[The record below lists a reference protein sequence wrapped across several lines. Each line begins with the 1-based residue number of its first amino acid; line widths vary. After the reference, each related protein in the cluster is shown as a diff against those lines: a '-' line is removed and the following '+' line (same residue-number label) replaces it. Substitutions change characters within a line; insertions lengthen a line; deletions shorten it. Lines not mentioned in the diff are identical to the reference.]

1 MHHVTRKM
9 VHTAWALPS
18 ERRSVGPYNTSPE
31 RGCMRRV
38 TGRIVNRPIRYVAR
52 KMVRLGVSHR
62 PVPPVTVLFPQS
74 PSCSPI
80 HRPVPPVTVLFPQS
94 PFRSPS
100 PCSVPP
106 VTVLFPQSSFCSP
119 VTILFFQSPS
129 CSSSHRPVPPV
140 TTLFLQSPPC
150 SSCHHPVS
158 PVTALF
164 SQSPSCSPSHH
175 PVTDT
180 ILFHQSPSCSPVTI
194 LPLTGQRGRPVPPA
208 LTLSLSAGGSA
219 LRSLRPERICPAPGG
234 QVPAAPTV
242 RSGRCSLSLSLF
254 FCLCLSVSYRET
266 QKP

>member
-1 MHHVTRKM
+1 MPPDRWSVGTYNTSPGRWRVMHHVTRKM

-74 PSCSPI
+74 P
-80 HRPVPPVTVLFPQS
+80 
-94 PFRSPS
+94 FRSPS

-129 CSSSHRPVPPV
+129 CSSSQHPVPPV
-140 TTLFLQSPPC
+140 TVLFLRSPPC
-150 SSCHHPVS
+150 SSSHHPVL
-158 PVTALF
+158 PVTILF
-164 SQSPSCSPSHH
+164 PSHRPVFSVTILFPQSPSCDGHH
-175 PVTDT
+175 PV
-180 ILFHQSPSCSPVTI
+180 PPVTI
-194 LPLTGQRGRPVPPA
+194 LFPSHHSASDGAAGQASPARPHVK
-208 LTLSLSAGGSA
+208 LVGW
-219 LRSLRPERICPAPGG
+219 RQCPE
-234 QVPAAPTV
+234 V
-242 RSGRCSLSLSLF
+242 
-254 FCLCLSVSYRET
+254 T
-266 QKP
+266 QT